1 MTIAFYKVKN
11 KMGYE
16 RHTFDTMSADEIRTK
31 LNELSDEELMCYD
44 ISTPLT
50 AEELVESYNDEVLD
64 GGWWCVLL
72 NDEPKDF
79 ANMKKVELHQLK
91 ESILEE
97 IHQQISDGKFYDL
110 STPMVIHFIDGDC
123 STKMV
128 CTGVGNDSNGVL
140 TFISKGDDG
149 SDYYDVGE
157 ELMQIDTESLLA
169 VLEAVKAEVNKVVER
184 RGLVAQFALF
194 IHRFGKEHPDYDDL
208 VIETTCGQTIAR
220 LIIDQRDCD
229 LYRILN
235 HDGVNIEFD
244 FCDAAGNDVVKNIR
258 DLSLEQIGK
267 ITNALNLRYMV
278 EFFK

>member
-1 MTIAFYKVKN
+1 MTKIILI
-11 KMGYE
+11 
-16 RHTFDTMSADEIRTK
+16 DTEIMENGMRGAKDMTEKELLDFCSRTDK
-31 LNELSDEELMCYD
+31 DHCVVYTDMKEFEMDYN
-44 ISTPLT
+44 
-50 AEELVESYNDEVLD
+50 SYNLPRTDSWYLLAVEDEQKEFD
-64 GGWWCVLL
+64 AQRTL
-72 NDEPKDF
+72 NNLRE
-79 ANMKKVELHQLK
+79 MKQGV
-91 ESILEE
+91 LEE

-140 TFISKGDDG
+140 TFINKGDDG